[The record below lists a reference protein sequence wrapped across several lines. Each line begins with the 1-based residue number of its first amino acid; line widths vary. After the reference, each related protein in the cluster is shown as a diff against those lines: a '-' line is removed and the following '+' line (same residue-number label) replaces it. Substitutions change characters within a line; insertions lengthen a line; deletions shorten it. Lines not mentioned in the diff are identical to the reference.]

1 MKCPT
6 IKKRVMKTY
15 YPINLK
21 NCGFFLT
28 GIVAIIT
35 TSCGSYQNASYYDND
50 GVYGSSERSNQ
61 QVVNRSSEEN
71 VEQSNEYAQKFR
83 AMQDDYTYFTDVD
96 SYQSQVQDT
105 VVTVYNNQYSDQNY
119 AGWGNNGAS
128 VTVNYYDNGMGWNN
142 WYSPYWGY
150 SNVGWGAGW
159 GWNNWGMGW
168 NAGWGWNSWYG
179 PNWGMGWNN
188 WYGNG
193 YYGPGWG
200 GYYNNGWGWNG
211 YGGRNV
217 AYNGGPRG
225 GNGYY
230 NNGSGRTGSNYST
243 GRRASSTEFNGTP
256 RTSNTRGSFQNPRSA
271 QQNNSPRTTTVPRTY
286 SPRQN
291 NAVTPRNTTSEPRNN
306 QSTPRNNTS
315 EPRNNNYSSPR
326 SSSSGGSFGGSSGG
340 GGGRSSGGGG
350 GRGGRG

>member
-1 MKCPT
+1 
-6 IKKRVMKTY
+6 MKTY

-50 GVYGSSERSNQ
+50 GVYDTKERSQGQTVSNY
-61 QVVNRSSEEN
+61 NEESTAK
-71 VEQSNEYAQKFR
+71 SNEYAQKFR

-96 SYQSQVQDT
+96 NYQSTQTDT
-105 VVTVYNNQYSDQNY
+105 VVSVYNTEYSNQNY
-119 AGWGNNGAS
+119 AGWGNNGTS
-128 VTVNYYDNGMGWNN
+128 VTVNYYNNGWGWNN

-150 SNVGWGAGW
+150 SNIGWGAGW
-159 GWNNWGMGW
+159 GWNSWYGSNWGW
-168 NAGWGWNSWYG
+168 NVGWGWNSWYG
-179 PNWGMGWNN
+179 PNWGWGW
-188 WYGNG
+188 NG

-200 GYYNNGWGWNG
+200 GYYNNGWYG
-211 YGGRNV
+211 YRGRNV

-230 NNGSGRTGSNYST
+230 NNGSGRNSSNYYS
-243 GRRASSTEFNGTP
+243 GRRTTRTDYNTTP
-256 RTSNTRGSFQNPRSA
+256 RTSNPRGSFQNPRSA
-271 QQNNSPRTTTVPRTY
+271 QDPRTTTVPRTY

-291 NAVTPRNTTSEPRNN
+291 STVTPRNNSSEPRTNTNYSEPRNN
-306 QSTPRNNTS
+306 QSSPRNNTS
-315 EPRNNNYSSPR
+315 EPRNNNYSTPR
-326 SSSSGGSFGGSSGG
+326 SSSFGGSFGGG

>member
-1 MKCPT
+1 
-6 IKKRVMKTY
+6 MKTY

-28 GIVAIIT
+28 GIIAIIT

-50 GVYGSSERSNQ
+50 GVYGNSERSQSHTVLNTNEE
-61 QVVNRSSEEN
+61 VSEK
-71 VEQSNEYAQKFR
+71 SNEYAQKFR

-96 SYQSQVQDT
+96 SYQSEAQDT
-105 VVTVYNNQYSDQNY
+105 VVTVYNNQYRDQNY
-119 AGWGNNGAS
+119 AGWGNNGTS
-128 VTVNYYDNGMGWNN
+128 VTVNYYDNGWGWNN

-179 PNWGMGWNN
+179 PNWGWGWNN

-193 YYGPGWG
+193 FYGPGWG
-200 GYYNNGWGWNG
+200 GYYNNWGWYG
-211 YGGRNV
+211 YRGRNV

-230 NNGSGRTGSNYST
+230 NNGIGRTSSNYNSGRRTS
-243 GRRASSTEFNGTP
+243 RTEFNGTP
-256 RTSNTRGSFQNPRSA
+256 RTSNPRGSFQNPRSA
-271 QQNNSPRTTTVPRTY
+271 QEGSTNPRTTTVPRTNT
-286 SPRQN
+286 PRQN
-291 NAVTPRNTTSEPRNN
+291 GTVSPRNNTSEPRNNNYSEPRSN

-326 SSSSGGSFGGSSGG
+326 SSSFGGSFGGSSG

>member
-1 MKCPT
+1 
-6 IKKRVMKTY
+6 MKTY

-21 NCGFFLT
+21 NCGFFLA

-50 GVYGSSERSNQ
+50 GVYGSSERTKQ

-96 SYQSQVQDT
+96 SYQSTQAQDT
-105 VVTVYNNQYSDQNY
+105 VVTVYNYQYSDQNY
-119 AGWGNNGAS
+119 AGWGNNSAS
-128 VTVNYYDNGMGWNN
+128 VTVNYYDT
-142 WYSPYWGY
+142 
-150 SNVGWGAGW
+150 GW
-159 GWNNWGMGW
+159 GWNNWYGPNW
-168 NAGWGWNSWYG
+168 GWGWNS
-179 PNWGMGWNN
+179 

-211 YGGRNV
+211 YRGRNV

-230 NNGSGRTGSNYST
+230 NNGSGRTGSNYNS
-243 GRRASSTEFNGTP
+243 GRRTSRTEFSGTP
-256 RTSNTRGSFQNPRSA
+256 RTSNPRGSFQNPRTA
-271 QQNNSPRTTTVPRTY
+271 QDPRNTTVPRTY

-291 NAVTPRNTTSEPRNN
+291 TTVNPRNNTSEPRNN